1 MSPAAQ
7 LPLTIIADDVTGAC
21 DTGALFAARGPVPVT
36 VWPDP
41 PLHAPVGVVDTE
53 SRALNPVDAA
63 RRVSGVARNLART
76 RFFKK
81 IDSTLRGPIGAEIDA
96 LLRATS
102 SPGALVCPALPA
114 EHRVVVERVLL
125 VGAQPV
131 AETPIAEDPTFPR
144 AAGTSNIVDLL
155 RPQLDRP
162 FAWIPLGR
170 VREGGSPLAAR
181 LVRLAGMVIVADA
194 ETDADLDA
202 LLGAALA
209 LEAPPLL
216 AGSAGLA
223 RALAERLGLL
233 AGPASLPTG
242 RWLIVAGSLSPST
255 RRQIAE
261 ARRAGLRVLA
271 TPDAGRG
278 DAATAAAEV
287 GAEAA
292 RLLAAEPFDLVC
304 VTGGETAVALYRALG
319 ATRLDLVGAPQPGL
333 ALGWLGM
340 PGRADLAVLTKAGG
354 FGPPNLFVSLAREAG
369 A

>member
-1 MSPAAQ
+1 MTV
-7 LPLTIIADDVTGAC
+7 TIVADDLTGAC
-21 DTGALFAARGPVPVT
+21 DAGTLFAGKSPVPVA

-41 PLHAPVGVVDTE
+41 AVAAPVSVVDTE
-53 SRALNPVDAA
+53 SRDLEAA
-63 RRVSGVARNLART
+63 EASRRVRRAIGPGARAGAT
-76 RFFKK
+76 VWFKK
-81 IDSTLRGPIGAEIDA
+81 IDSTLRGHAGAELAA
-96 LLRATS
+96 LLRATGVS
-102 SPGALVCPALPA
+102 SALVCPAFPA
-114 EHRVVVERVLL
+114 QGRTVVDRQLFVNGEPHASV
-125 VGAQPV
+125 
-131 AETPIAEDPTFPR
+131 
-144 AAGTSNIVDLL
+144 VDRL
-155 RPQLDRP
+155 RPEVDRP
-162 FAWIPLGR
+162 LAWIPLGDVRAGGIALTAR
-170 VREGGSPLAAR
+170 VM
-181 LVRLAGMVIVADA
+181 RLAGMIAVADA

-233 AGPASLPTG
+233 AGPASLPPG

-292 RLLAAEPFDLVC
+292 RLLAAEPFDLVV

>member
-1 MSPAAQ
+1 MTV
-7 LPLTIIADDVTGAC
+7 TIVADDLTGAC
-21 DTGALFAARGPVPVT
+21 DAGTLFAGKSPVPVA

-41 PLHAPVGVVDTE
+41 PVAAPVSVVDTE
-53 SRALNPVDAA
+53 SRDLEAA
-63 RRVSGVARNLART
+63 EASRRVRRAIGPGARAGAT
-76 RFFKK
+76 VWFKK
-81 IDSTLRGPIGAEIDA
+81 IDSTLRGHAGAELAA
-96 LLRATS
+96 LLRVTGLAS
-102 SPGALVCPALPA
+102 ALVCPAFPA
-114 EHRVVVERVLL
+114 QGRTVVDRQLFVNGE
-125 VGAQPV
+125 
-131 AETPIAEDPTFPR
+131 PR
-144 AAGTSNIVDLL
+144 ASVVDRL
-155 RPQLDRP
+155 RPEVDRP
-162 FAWIPLGR
+162 LAWIPLGDVRAGGVALTAR
-170 VREGGSPLAAR
+170 VM
-181 LVRLAGMVIVADA
+181 RLAGMVVVADA

-202 LLGAALA
+202 LVGAALA

-292 RLLAAEPFDLVC
+292 RLLAAEPFDLVV

>member
-1 MSPAAQ
+1 MTV
-7 LPLTIIADDVTGAC
+7 TIVADDLTGAC
-21 DTGALFAARGPVPVT
+21 DAGTLFAGKSPVPVA

-41 PLHAPVGVVDTE
+41 PVAAPVSVVDTE
-53 SRALNPVDAA
+53 SRDLAA
-63 RRVSGVARNLART
+63 AEATRRVRRALGPGARAGAT
-76 RFFKK
+76 VWFKK
-81 IDSTLRGPIGAEIDA
+81 IDSTLRGHAGAELAA
-96 LLRATS
+96 LLRATGLES
-102 SPGALVCPALPA
+102 ALVCPAFPA
-114 EHRVVVERVLL
+114 QGRTVVDRQLFVNGE
-125 VGAQPV
+125 
-131 AETPIAEDPTFPR
+131 PR
-144 AAGTSNIVDLL
+144 ASVVDRL
-155 RPQLDRP
+155 RPEVDRP
-162 FAWIPLGR
+162 LAWIPLGDVRAGGVALTAR
-170 VREGGSPLAAR
+170 VM
-181 LVRLAGMVIVADA
+181 RLAGMVVVADA

-202 LLGAALA
+202 LVGAALA

-292 RLLAAEPFDLVC
+292 RLLAAEPFDLVV

>member
-1 MSPAAQ
+1 MTV
-7 LPLTIIADDVTGAC
+7 TIVADDLTGAC
-21 DTGALFAARGPVPVT
+21 DAGTLFAGKSPVPVA

-41 PLHAPVGVVDTE
+41 PVAAPVSVVDTE
-53 SRALNPVDAA
+53 SRDLEAA
-63 RRVSGVARNLART
+63 EATRRVRRAIGPGARAGASVW
-76 RFFKK
+76 FKK
-81 IDSTLRGPIGAEIDA
+81 IDSTLRGHAGAELAA
-96 LLRATS
+96 LLRATGVAS
-102 SPGALVCPALPA
+102 ALVCPAFPA
-114 EHRVVVERVLL
+114 QGRSVVDRQLFVNGE
-125 VGAQPV
+125 
-131 AETPIAEDPTFPR
+131 PR
-144 AAGTSNIVDLL
+144 ASVVDRL
-155 RPQLDRP
+155 RPEVDRP
-162 FAWIPLGR
+162 LAWIPLGDVRTGGVALTAR
-170 VREGGSPLAAR
+170 VM
-181 LVRLAGMVIVADA
+181 RLAGMIAVADA

-202 LLGAALA
+202 LVGAALA

-278 DAATAAAEV
+278 DAATAATEV

-340 PGRADLAVLTKAGG
+340 PGRADLAMLTKAGG
-354 FGPPNLFVSLAREAG
+354 FGPSNLFVSLAREAG

>member
-1 MSPAAQ
+1 MTV
-7 LPLTIIADDVTGAC
+7 TIVADDLTGAC
-21 DTGALFAARGPVPVT
+21 DAGTLFAGKSPVPVA

-41 PLHAPVGVVDTE
+41 PVAAPVSVVDTE
-53 SRALNPVDAA
+53 SRDLAA
-63 RRVSGVARNLART
+63 AEATRRVRRAIGPGARAGAT
-76 RFFKK
+76 VWFKK
-81 IDSTLRGPIGAEIDA
+81 IDSTLRGHAGAELAA
-96 LLRATS
+96 LLRVTGLAS
-102 SPGALVCPALPA
+102 ALVCPAFPA
-114 EHRVVVERVLL
+114 QGRTVVDRQLFVNGE
-125 VGAQPV
+125 
-131 AETPIAEDPTFPR
+131 PR
-144 AAGTSNIVDLL
+144 ASVVDRL
-155 RPQLDRP
+155 RPEVDRP
-162 FAWIPLGR
+162 LAWIPLGDVRAGGVALTAR
-170 VREGGSPLAAR
+170 VM
-181 LVRLAGMVIVADA
+181 RLAGMVVVADA

-202 LLGAALA
+202 LVGAALA

-292 RLLAAEPFDLVC
+292 RLLAAEPFDLVV

>member
-1 MSPAAQ
+1 M
-7 LPLTIIADDVTGAC
+7 
-21 DTGALFAARGPVPVT
+21 
-36 VWPDP
+36 
-41 PLHAPVGVVDTE
+41 
-53 SRALNPVDAA
+53 
-63 RRVSGVARNLART
+63 
-76 RFFKK
+76 
-81 IDSTLRGPIGAEIDA
+81 
-96 LLRATS
+96 
-102 SPGALVCPALPA
+102 
-114 EHRVVVERVLL
+114 
-125 VGAQPV
+125 
-131 AETPIAEDPTFPR
+131 
-144 AAGTSNIVDLL
+144 
-155 RPQLDRP
+155 
-162 FAWIPLGR
+162 
-170 VREGGSPLAAR
+170 
-181 LVRLAGMVIVADA
+181 RLAGMIAVADA
-194 ETDADLDA
+194 ETDADLDV
-202 LLGAALA
+202 LVGAALA
-209 LEAPPLL
+209 LDAPPLL

-292 RLLAAEPFDLVC
+292 RLLAAEPFDLVV

>member
-1 MSPAAQ
+1 MTV
-7 LPLTIIADDVTGAC
+7 TIVADDLTGAC
-21 DTGALFAARGPVPVT
+21 DAGTLFAGKSPVPVA

-41 PLHAPVGVVDTE
+41 PVAAPVSVVDTE
-53 SRALNPVDAA
+53 SRDLEAA
-63 RRVSGVARNLART
+63 EATRRVRRAAGTGARAGVNSW
-76 RFFKK
+76 FKK
-81 IDSTLRGPIGAEIDA
+81 IDSTLRGHAGAELAA
-96 LLRATS
+96 LLRATGVES
-102 SPGALVCPALPA
+102 ALVCPAFPA
-114 EHRVVVERVLL
+114 QGRTVVDRQLFVNGEPHANV
-125 VGAQPV
+125 
-131 AETPIAEDPTFPR
+131 
-144 AAGTSNIVDLL
+144 VDLL
-155 RPQLDRP
+155 RPEVDRP
-162 FAWIPLGR
+162 LAWIPLGEVRAGGVALTAR
-170 VREGGSPLAAR
+170 VM
-181 LVRLAGMVIVADA
+181 RLAGMIAVADA

-202 LLGAALA
+202 LVGAALA

-292 RLLAAEPFDLVC
+292 RLLAAEPFDLVV

-319 ATRLDLVGAPQPGL
+319 AARLDLVGAPQAGL
-333 ALGWLGM
+333 ALGWLRM

-354 FGPPNLFVSLAREAG
+354 FGPPNLFVALAREAG

>member
-1 MSPAAQ
+1 MTV
-7 LPLTIIADDVTGAC
+7 TIVADDLTGAC
-21 DTGALFAARGPVPVT
+21 DAGTLFAGKSPVPVA

-41 PLHAPVGVVDTE
+41 PVAAPVSVVDTE
-53 SRALNPVDAA
+53 SRDLEAA
-63 RRVSGVARNLART
+63 EATRRVRRAIGPGARAGASVW
-76 RFFKK
+76 FKK
-81 IDSTLRGPIGAEIDA
+81 IDSTLRGHAGAELAA
-96 LLRATS
+96 LLRATGVS
-102 SPGALVCPALPA
+102 SALVCPAFPA
-114 EHRVVVERVLL
+114 QGRTVVDRQLFVNGE
-125 VGAQPV
+125 
-131 AETPIAEDPTFPR
+131 PR
-144 AAGTSNIVDLL
+144 ASVVDRL
-155 RPQLDRP
+155 RPEVDRP
-162 FAWIPLGR
+162 LAWIPLGDVRAGGIALTAR
-170 VREGGSPLAAR
+170 VM
-181 LVRLAGMVIVADA
+181 RLAGMIAVADA

-292 RLLAAEPFDLVC
+292 RLLAAEPFDLVV

-340 PGRADLAVLTKAGG
+340 PGRADLAMLTKAGG
-354 FGPPNLFVSLAREAG
+354 FGPSNLFVSLAREAG

>member
-1 MSPAAQ
+1 MTV
-7 LPLTIIADDVTGAC
+7 TIVADDLTGAC
-21 DTGALFAARGPVPVT
+21 DAGTLFAGKSPVPVA

-41 PLHAPVGVVDTE
+41 AVAAPVSVVDTE
-53 SRALNPVDAA
+53 SRDLEAA
-63 RRVSGVARNLART
+63 EASRRVRRAIGPGARAGAT
-76 RFFKK
+76 VWFKK
-81 IDSTLRGPIGAEIDA
+81 IDSTLRGHAGAELAA
-96 LLRATS
+96 LLRATGVS
-102 SPGALVCPALPA
+102 SALVCPAFPA
-114 EHRVVVERVLL
+114 QGRTVVDRQLFVNGE
-125 VGAQPV
+125 
-131 AETPIAEDPTFPR
+131 PR
-144 AAGTSNIVDLL
+144 ASVVDRL
-155 RPQLDRP
+155 RPEVDRP
-162 FAWIPLGR
+162 LAWIPLGDVRAGGIALTAR
-170 VREGGSPLAAR
+170 VM
-181 LVRLAGMVIVADA
+181 RLAGMIAVADA

-340 PGRADLAVLTKAGG
+340 PGRADLAMLTKAGG
-354 FGPPNLFVSLAREAG
+354 FGPSNLFVSLAREAG